1 MAEALYKSQVSL
13 LLQVLPEVAKEEC
26 FALHGGTAI
35 NLFVRDMPRLSV
47 DIDLTYIPIEDRNTS
62 LKGIA
67 EALLRIKENITN
79 ILPSADIQF
88 QKDISKLQVANRGVQ
103 IKIEVNQT
111 NRGLLEPPVKLVLC
125 NSAQEEFDA
134 FCATQVVSIG
144 QLYGGKICAAL
155 DRQHPRDLFDVKLLL
170 ENEGLTEE
178 IKIGLILCI
187 LSSNRPIHELLSP
200 NLLDQSQAFINQ
212 FEGMTI
218 DPFTYEE
225 YEATRLEL
233 IKTVQNSLE
242 DQDKK
247 FLLSLKELSPNWS
260 IYGFQRFPSV
270 QWKLQNLKQLK
281 EGNPEKHLELSKL
294 LNKLL
299 DSLS

>member
-1 MAEALYKSQVSL
+1 MVGAIYKSQVSL

-47 DIDLTYIPIEDRNTS
+47 DIDLTYIPTEDRTTS
-62 LKGIA
+62 FQGIA
-67 EALLRIKENITN
+67 EALLRIKENIEKVIPT
-79 ILPSADIQF
+79 SDIQF
-88 QKDISKLQVANRGVQ
+88 QKDVSKLQVANRSGQ
-103 IKIEVNQT
+103 IKIEVNET
-111 NRGLLEPPVKLVLC
+111 NRGLLESPVKLVLC

-134 FCATQVVSIG
+134 FCSMQVVSFG
-144 QLYGGKICAAL
+144 QLYGGKICAAI

-187 LSSNRPIHELLSP
+187 LSSNRPIHELLNP
-200 NLLDQSQAFINQ
+200 NLLDQSQALINQ

-218 DPFTYEE
+218 KPLTYQE

-233 IKTVQNSLE
+233 IRTIQKSLTE
-242 DQDKK
+242 RDKQ
-247 FLLSLKELSPNWS
+247 FLLSVKRVEPDWS
-260 IYGFQRFPSV
+260 LYDFQRFPSV
-270 QWKLQNLKQLK
+270 QWKLQNLKRLK
-281 EGNPEKHLELSKL
+281 ETNPKKHIESFKL
-294 LNKLL
+294 LKEFL
-299 DSLS
+299 DTL

>member
-47 DIDLTYIPIEDRNTS
+47 DIDLTYIPIEDRTS
-62 LKGIA
+62 SFQGIA
-67 EALLRIKENITN
+67 EALLRIKGGIEKTI
-79 ILPSADIQF
+79 PSVEIKF
-88 QKDISKLQVANRGVQ
+88 QEDISKLQITDRGIQ

-111 NRGLLEPPVKLVLC
+111 NRGLLTPPVKLILC
-125 NSAQEEFDA
+125 NNTQEEFDA
-134 FCATQVVSIG
+134 FCVIQVVSIG

-178 IKIGLILCI
+178 IKTGLILCI
-187 LSSNRPIHELLSP
+187 LSSNRPIYELLDP
-200 NLLDQSQAFINQ
+200 NLIDQSHAFINQ

-218 DPFTYEE
+218 APFTYEE
-225 YEATRLEL
+225 YEAVRLVL
-233 IKTVQNSLE
+233 IRTIQKSLT
-242 DQDKK
+242 DGDKQ
-247 FLLSLKELSPNWS
+247 FLLSVKSAEPDWS
-260 IYGFQRFPSV
+260 LHEFQRFPSV

-281 EGNPEKHLELSKL
+281 EGNPEKHLESFNFLKEF
-294 LNKLL
+294 L
-299 DSLS
+299 DTL

>member
-13 LLQVLPEVAKEEC
+13 LLQVLPEVAKEEY

-67 EALLRIKENITN
+67 EALLRIKGNITN

-88 QKDISKLQVANRGVQ
+88 QKDISKLQVVNRGVQ

-111 NRGLLEPPVKLVLC
+111 NRGLLEPPAKLVLC

-134 FCATQVVSIG
+134 FCAMQVVSLG

-155 DRQHPRDLFDVKLLL
+155 DRQHPRDLFDVQLLL

-218 DPFTYEE
+218 DPFTYQE

-233 IKTVQNSLE
+233 IKTVQSNLE
-242 DQDKK
+242 DKDKE
-247 FLLSLKELSPNWS
+247 FLLSISNAEPDWS
-260 IYGFQRFPSV
+260 IYNFERFPSV
-270 QWKLQNLKQLK
+270 QWKLQNLIKLK
-281 EGNPEKHLELSKL
+281 TDSAEKHQEQYSILFSALS
-294 LNKLL
+294 
-299 DSLS
+299 